1 MPVAFLFNRK
11 VVGADEKSLA
21 DALAGCSYAIVSPCY
36 EQWIFLQSC
45 GDCMQ
50 ARNSSKLRARKFASS
65 GDPHQTIL
73 EVRARQQTGED
84 GI

>member
-1 MPVAFLFNRK
+1 MLVAFLFNRK

-21 DALAGCSYAIVSPCY
+21 DALAGCNYAMVSPRSG
-36 EQWIFLQSC
+36 FLCKAAGIACRQETAANWVQ
-45 GDCMQ
+45 G
-50 ARNSSKLRARKFASS
+50 NFASS